1 MNKKIL
7 VLWSFIIVGI
17 LLSVLLMGL
26 SEKDLKY
33 VKLEYTLKLAGRA
46 YIKDNNINTNI
57 NESYVIFTKDLKNI
71 KKEDLDKY
79 CIDKVTYYNGI
90 LIDKYLVSKDCNK
103 NK

>member
-1 MNKKIL
+1 MIVQMNKKIL

-71 KKEDLDKY
+71 KKEDLDK
-79 CIDKVTYYNGI
+79 
-90 LIDKYLVSKDCNK
+90 
-103 NK
+103 